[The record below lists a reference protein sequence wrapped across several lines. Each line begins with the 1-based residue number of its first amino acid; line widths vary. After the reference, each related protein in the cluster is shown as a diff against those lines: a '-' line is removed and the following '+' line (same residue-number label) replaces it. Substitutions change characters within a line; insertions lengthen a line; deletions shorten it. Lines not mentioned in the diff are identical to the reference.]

1 MFPIVSKLT
10 QLDVAAPQDGQS
22 PVWDATQQKWIP
34 STLSGGSGNGFSFVQ
49 STPIAIWTINHNL
62 GRRPIVVSEDSAN
75 DVIIGNVHYIDNNI
89 LTITFSGAVSGRA
102 DLR

>member
-1 MFPIVSKLT
+1 MIPIVSKLT

-34 STLSGGSGNGFSFVQ
+34 SNIAGGGSGFSFVQ
-49 STPIAIWTINHNL
+49 STPSAIWTINHNL

-75 DVIIGNVHYIDNNI
+75 DVIMGNVHYIDNNT